1 MISRNARSSFLHAA
15 AAVAAAVALTG
26 CYHSTQMAATWTDP
40 SVRSLRFQ
48 HPITVF
54 VTTSETMR
62 RSVEDRMASKFPNAT
77 PSYRVLTTIDSTNGA
92 QVRQQLAGMG
102 FDGAIIMRVVAV
114 TDQLAYVPGSYWYGG
129 PYYSFA
135 GYWGTAWGYPYD
147 PGYVTQ
153 NQIVS
158 METQIYALA
167 TDKLV
172 YAARSE
178 TTNPSSVNKLI
189 DSVLRH
195 VMEELQKGNL
205 IASSLRCTA
214 PTQCGSLP
222 VTTR

>member
-1 MISRNARSSFLHAA
+1 MISRDARSSFLHAA
-15 AAVAAAVALTG
+15 AVLTAAVALTG
-26 CYHSTQMAATWTDP
+26 CYHSTQMAATWSDP
-40 SVRSLRFQ
+40 SARSLRFQ

-77 PSYRVLTTIDSTNGA
+77 PAYRVLTTIDSSNGA

-102 FDGAIIMRVVAV
+102 FDGAIFMRVVDV

-147 PGYVTQ
+147 PGYIAQ
-153 NQIVS
+153 NRIVS
-158 METQIYALA
+158 METQIYMLA

-195 VMEELQKGNL
+195 VKEELQKDNL
-205 IASSLRCTA
+205 IVAANCTA
-214 PTQCGSLP
+214 PTQCGSMP
-222 VTTR
+222 VTR